1 MERWNQ
7 REPKVGRAQRVIHF
21 HYKKLLL
28 LVFSIMALF
37 SVGYGYGRKSAEVEL
52 RELSNNI
59 YGGKYYVELTFS
71 GSNGLKDTIKLSSV
85 GFRFPMRNLDGEEYI
100 KTTIPFIERKEVPY
114 DTSFFA
120 LTNGI
125 TADGFDFTLI
135 DCPIPDRILVQ
146 RWRKEQQGTSGNLMN
161 GEIVN
166 FESTSQPTRFHV
178 SEFETEYI
186 YSILASWGPY
196 YGEYACLVSD
206 RADERVYW
214 KLNT

>member
-1 MERWNQ
+1 MKKRFFCMSL
-7 REPKVGRAQRVIHF
+7 RF

-71 GSNGLKDTIKLSSV
+71 GSNGLKDSLKLSSV

-114 DTSFFA
+114 DTSFFTS
-120 LTNGI
+120 LDKGTQPFVVC
-125 TADGFDFTLI
+125 DG
-135 DCPIPDRILVQ
+135 
-146 RWRKEQQGTSGNLMN
+146 
-161 GEIVN
+161 
-166 FESTSQPTRFHV
+166 
-178 SEFETEYI
+178 
-186 YSILASWGPY
+186 
-196 YGEYACLVSD
+196 
-206 RADERVYW
+206 
-214 KLNT
+214 